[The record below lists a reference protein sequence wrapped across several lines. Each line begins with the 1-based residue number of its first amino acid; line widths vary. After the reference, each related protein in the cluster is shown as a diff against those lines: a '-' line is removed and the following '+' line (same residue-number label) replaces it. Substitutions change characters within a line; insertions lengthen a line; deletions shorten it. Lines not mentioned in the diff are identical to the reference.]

1 MRLHGNDPKGGV
13 IMKLGKGLWG
23 MLFYIGVLVSAAAV
37 LLALLF
43 FRR

>member
-1 MRLHGNDPKGGV
+1 
-13 IMKLGKGLWG
+13 MKLGKGLWG
-23 MLFYIGVLVSAAAV
+23 MLFYIGVLVSAVAV